1 MFIRL
6 VHAVQR
12 SPGAAARLESL
23 EKAAGAEQNEA
34 LLGMAG
40 AVNRFV
46 PPNVRLEQ
54 TRLAAL
60 ISRTQR
66 NMHAVVN
73 LAGNALGHGLYPQAS
88 FFNHACRPN
97 SVVSFLDSSL
107 VVRTI
112 APIKA
117 GEEVTIAYVELY
129 APRDVRRQ
137 QLQAKKGFHCECRRC
152 AARSCPE

>member
-1 MFIRL
+1 
-6 VHAVQR
+6 
-12 SPGAAARLESL
+12 
-23 EKAAGAEQNEA
+23 AGAEQNEA

-117 GEEVTIAYVELY
+117 GEEVTIAYVEHAQTVFWPLEVTIAYVELY

-137 QLQAKKGFHCECRRC
+137 QLQAD
-152 AARSCPE
+152 PQL